1 MLQQPFPMHAYRYL
15 LISAV
20 RHYSWDCRL
29 LSKLDF
35 PDMKFTLY
43 FLGFHEAGDI
53 PGDRRERV
61 EWMFKQPATL
71 ELTHNW

>member
-1 MLQQPFPMHAYRYL
+1 MVQQCSPHII
-15 LISAV
+15 LIPSRQGCQALFTG
-20 RHYSWDCRL
+20 CRL

-53 PGDRRERV
+53 PSNRKERV
-61 EWMFKQPATL
+61 AWMFKQPATL